1 MTNQLLGVAEVDLPD
16 WRWILGSLRATFITG
31 GFSAGAEFLAEVARI
46 ADELNHHPDADLR
59 YGQVSFV
66 LRSHDVGG
74 VTSRDVQ
81 LAQRISTLAAD
92 RGFTARPET
101 VQALEIALD
110 TPDAD
115 AVRPF
120 WAAVLG
126 LVDDGTDVVDP
137 VGGLPPLWFQDTDS
151 TAPDRQRFH
160 LDLSLAPEAA
170 ESRIAAA
177 VAAGG
182 RVVDASHAPAFIVLS
197 DPEGNLACVCT
208 SLGRE

>member
-1 MTNQLLGVAEVDLPD
+1 MSDELLGVADVDLPD
-16 WRWILGSLRATFITG
+16 WRWILGALRTRFDTG
-31 GFSAGAEFLAEVARI
+31 GFSAGAEFLVDVARV

-59 YGQVSFV
+59 YGHVRFV

-74 VTSRDVQ
+74 VTSRDIE
-81 LAQRISTLAAD
+81 LARRISALAAD
-92 RGFTARPET
+92 RSFAARPET
-101 VQALEIALD
+101 AQALEIALD
-110 TPDAD
+110 TPDAA

-126 LVDDGTDVVDP
+126 VVDDGEDVVDP
-137 VGGLPPLWFQDTDS
+137 AGALPLFWFQDTDS
-151 TAPDRQRFH
+151 DAPGRQRFH
-160 LDLSLAPEAA
+160 LDISLAPEAA

-182 RVVDASHAPAFIVLS
+182 SVVDESHAPAFVVLS

-208 SLGRE
+208 PLGRG